1 MIVAGLTGGIASGK
15 STVARLFRDMGCHI
29 IDLDRLSRVVVEP
42 DRPAWRDIV
51 GWLGH
56 DVLNRDRT
64 LNRRRVAEMV
74 FANTNKRKH
83 LEKIVHPR
91 VFKDYEKKLISI
103 RDKDSQAIVIADIP
117 LLMEIDVQHRFDRVI
132 VVYVP
137 PDEQIARLI
146 RRDGLTRQA
155 ALDRLKS
162 QMPID
167 EKTKAADYVIDN
179 TGSVEKTEQ
188 QVRAVHG
195 ALAILAREEN
205 ERRSS

>member
-15 STVARLFRDMGCHI
+15 STVARLFREMGCHI
-29 IDLDRLSRVVVEP
+29 IDLDRLSRSVVEP
-42 DRPAWRDIV
+42 DRPAWHDIV
-51 GWLGH
+51 GWLGKE
-56 DVLNRDRT
+56 VLNKDGT
-64 LNRRRVAEMV
+64 LNRRRLAEVV
-74 FANTNKRKH
+74 FTNTQKRKH

-91 VFKDYEKKLISI
+91 VFEVYEKKLRWI
-103 RDKDSQAIVIADIP
+103 RDNDSQAIVIADIP
-117 LLMEIDVQHRFDRVI
+117 LLMEVDMQHRFERVI

-137 PDEQIARLI
+137 PEEQIARLI
-146 RRDGLTRQA
+146 RRDGLSRQA
-155 ALDRLKS
+155 ALDRVKS

-188 QVRAVHG
+188 QVRAVHE
-195 ALAILAREEN
+195 ALAILARREN

>member
-29 IDLDRLSRVVVEP
+29 IDLDHLSRVVVEP

-51 GWLGH
+51 DWLGG
-56 DVLNRDRT
+56 DVLNNDRT
-64 LNRRRVAEMV
+64 LNRRRLAALA
-74 FANTNKRKH
+74 FTNTETRKH
-83 LEKIVHPR
+83 LDKIVHPR
-91 VFKDYEKKLISI
+91 VFEDYEKKLMLI
-103 RDKDSQAIVIADIP
+103 RENDSQAIVIADIP
-117 LLMEIDVQHRFDRVI
+117 LLMEVDAQHRFDRVI

-137 PDEQIARLI
+137 PEEQIARLI
-146 RRDGLTRQA
+146 RRDGLTCQA

-179 TGSVEKTEQ
+179 TGSVDQTEQ
-188 QVRAVHG
+188 QVRAVYD
-195 ALAILAREEN
+195 ALAVLARKTD
-205 ERRSS
+205 ER